1 MWFDAHCHLFSC
13 SGDASDVIAR
23 ARSAGVEEMLVAAT
37 DLETSRTALSLAGAP
52 GVYAAVGVH
61 PNESLEWNAE
71 AAQVLEDQLRH
82 PAAVAV
88 GETGLDFYR
97 DTAPRDVQREAFV
110 VHIELARRFDK
121 ALVVHTRDAVDSALD
136 ALEKEGPP
144 DRVVFHCW
152 SGGLRQM
159 ERALE
164 LGAFISFAG
173 NVSFRSAADLRGLA
187 ALVPDD
193 RLVVETDSPYLAPAP
208 HRGRPNEPAFV
219 ALVGAVVA
227 GVRGVTSDRLAKSTT
242 TNARRLF
249 GLEIRSYP
257 SCAIAKPI
265 T

>member
-13 SGDASDVIAR
+13 DGNATDVIER
-23 ARSAGVEEMLVAAT
+23 AHAAGVEEMLVAAT
-37 DLETSRTALSLAGAP
+37 DLETSGSALSLTTTH
-52 GVYAAVGVH
+52 GVYAAVGIH
-61 PNESLEWNAE
+61 PNESSSWNTE
-71 AAQVLEDQLRH
+71 AAELLEDHLRH
-82 PAAVAV
+82 RAVVAV

-97 DTAPRDVQREAFV
+97 DDAPADVQRDAFGAQ
-110 VHIELARRFDK
+110 IELARRFDK
-121 ALVVHTRDAVDSALD
+121 ALVVHTRDSVDDALD
-136 ALEKEGPP
+136 TLERAGPP

-164 LGAFISFAG
+164 LRAYISFAG

-193 RLVVETDSPYLAPAP
+193 RLVVETDAPYLTPDP
-208 HRGRPNEPAFV
+208 HRGRPNEPALV

-227 GVRGVTSDRLAKSTT
+227 GVRGVTSDRLAQTTT

-249 GLEIRSYP
+249 GLENGP
-257 SCAIAKPI
+257 
-265 T
+265 